1 MIGTVESD
9 NTEVAGGRAYMIIM
23 TVKKYYIKTKHRQPL
38 EKSGLH
44 FLNNLSVEID
54 KPRASQWC
62 RSLGVTQFDA
72 DKNCAWTGGRQRRA
86 R

>member
-23 TVKKYYIKTKHRQPL
+23 TDKKYYIKIKRRKPL
-38 EKSGLH
+38 EISGLH
-44 FLNNLSVEID
+44 FLNNLSIEID

-62 RSLGVTQFDA
+62 RSLGFTQFDA
-72 DKNCAWTGGRQRRA
+72 DKSCVWTGGRQRRA